1 MGHTSPHYQECP
13 VTSRRKTS
21 QVEGQEEEQVQGRR
35 RGILLLQE
43 EARRRRQLGRQR
55 RLPHQEGQGAP
66 RPLKA
71 LLERTQGPQGKDGPR
86 RSRRGGDGPSPD
98 LGSQA
103 PRDRWLQPVDHHPT
117 FFTFLLL
124 PCPETWLRG
133 PKHEPLPGQVRSLS
147 AMGPPTPSSS
157 LSLPPSLSFSL
168 SLSPLL
174 FLLLIL
180 LLLILLIPLLLRV

>member
-1 MGHTSPHYQECP
+1 MGTHTSPHFQECP
-13 VTSRRKTS
+13 VTS
-21 QVEGQEEEQVQGRR
+21 QVQDEGQVQGRR

-103 PRDRWLQPVDHHPT
+103 PRDRWLQPGDHPT
-117 FFTFLLL
+117 VFT
-124 PCPETWLRG
+124 
-133 PKHEPLPGQVRSLS
+133 S
-147 AMGPPTPSSS
+147 PSSS
-157 LSLPPSLSFSL
+157 SHVPKPGFEGPNTSLCLGKFVLCQRWVLPPLPPPSPSLP
-168 SLSPLL
+168 LSPSPSPS
-174 FLLLIL
+174 
-180 LLLILLIPLLLRV
+180 PLSSSSSS

>member
-13 VTSRRKTS
+13 VTSRRKTI
-21 QVEGQEEEQVQGRR
+21 QVEGQVQVEGEVQVEGQVQVQVEGQVQEEEQVQGQEEEQVQGRR

-117 FFTFLLL
+117 FFTFLL
-124 PCPETWLRG
+124 
-133 PKHEPLPGQVRSLS
+133 
-147 AMGPPTPSSS
+147 PP
-157 LSLPPSLSFSL
+157 PPSLSFSL

-174 FLLLIL
+174 FLLL
-180 LLLILLIPLLLRV
+180 LIPIPLLLRV